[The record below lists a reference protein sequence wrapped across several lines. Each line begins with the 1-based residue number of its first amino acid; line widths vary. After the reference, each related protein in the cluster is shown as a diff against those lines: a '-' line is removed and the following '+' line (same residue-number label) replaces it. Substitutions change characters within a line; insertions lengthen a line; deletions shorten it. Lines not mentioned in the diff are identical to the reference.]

1 MLDLLISQ
9 CSLGPARIQLF
20 IPTEKLCNEFVET
33 SQKDIKG
40 NGGERIL

>member
-9 CSLGPARIQLF
+9 CSLGPARIHVF
-20 IPTEKLCNEFVET
+20 IPTATLCNEFIET

-40 NGGERIL
+40 NGGECVL